1 MSRTP
6 SLRRYQADSTRV
18 VLNGSDTMAEELGA
32 ASMSVDEPLPP
43 AIAARLKRRGGA
55 ATIYDIAEL
64 AGVNPS
70 TVSRALSKP
79 GRISAPTEA
88 KIRAAAQRLH
98 FRFNPMARALPTGR
112 SHTLALV
119 VADITNPVVFGI
131 VRGAEQAASAA
142 GYTLVI
148 AESQE
153 SGETEAET
161 IERLIPSVDGLVLAT
176 TRLSDERIVDIAARK
191 PVVLINRAVEAV
203 PSVLSDVETGVAAL
217 LDHLHDQGHHS
228 IAYLAGPETSWIS
241 KRRFEKMLDA
251 SDRLGFA
258 LVEIGP
264 NPPTIEG
271 GRAAYRRV
279 LAARPTAVIAFNDL
293 IAIGLMQAAAEQG
306 VRVPED
312 LSVAGFDDIFG
323 SELISP
329 PLTTVRAQLV
339 EAGENAVVAL
349 LTSLDGD
356 EPTTDTH
363 LLETRLV
370 VRGSTGPV
378 S

>member
-1 MSRTP
+1 M
-6 SLRRYQADSTRV
+6 ADET
-18 VLNGSDTMAEELGA
+18 GGTH
-32 ASMSVDEPLPP
+32 EPLPLEL
-43 AIAARLKRRGGA
+43 AARLKRRGGA

-88 KIRAAAQRLH
+88 RIRAAAQRLQ

-112 SHTLALV
+112 SQTLALV

-153 SGETEAET
+153 SDQTEAET
-161 IERLIPSVDGLVLAT
+161 IERLIPSVDGIVLAT
-176 TRLSDERIVDIAARK
+176 TRLSDERISEIASRK
-191 PVVLINRAVEAV
+191 PVVLINRAVDEV
-203 PSVLSDVETGVAAL
+203 PSVLPDVETGVAAL
-217 LDHLHDQGHHS
+217 LEHLYGLGHRT
-228 IAYLAGPETSWIS
+228 IVYLAGPETSWIS
-241 KRRFEKMLDA
+241 ERRFERMLEA
-251 SDRLGFA
+251 SERLGFA
-258 LVEIGP
+258 VVEIGP

-271 GRAAYRRV
+271 GRSAYRRV

-329 PLTTVRAQLV
+329 ALTTVRAQLV
-339 EAGENAVVAL
+339 EAGETAVVDL

-356 EPTTDTH
+356 EPVGDAR

>member
-1 MSRTP
+1 MSEG
-6 SLRRYQADSTRV
+6 SAADID
-18 VLNGSDTMAEELGA
+18 GD
-32 ASMSVDEPLPP
+32 LP
-43 AIAARLKRRGGA
+43 ADIAARLRRRGGA
-55 ATIYDIAEL
+55 ATIYDIADL

-79 GRISAPTEA
+79 GRISAATEA
-88 KIRAAAQRLH
+88 KIRLAAERLH

-153 SGETEAET
+153 SGEAEAEA
-161 IERLIPSVDGLVLAT
+161 IERLMPSVDGVVMAT
-176 TRLSDERIVDIAARK
+176 TRLSNERIAEIAARK
-191 PVVLINRAVEAV
+191 PVVLINRAVEGIRGIL
-203 PSVLSDVETGVAAL
+203 PDVESGVTEL
-217 LDHLHDQGHHS
+217 LTHLVEQGHRS
-228 IAYLAGPETSWIS
+228 IAYLSGPETSWIS
-241 KRRFEKMLDA
+241 DRRFERMLEA
-251 SDRLGFA
+251 TDRLGFA

-264 NPPTIEG
+264 NAPTIEG
-271 GRAAYRRV
+271 GRAALRRV

-293 IAIGLMQAAAEQG
+293 LAIGVMQAAAQQG
-306 VRVPED
+306 IRVPGQ

-323 SELISP
+323 SELITP

-339 EAGENAVVAL
+339 EAGERAVTDL
-349 LTSLDGD
+349 LATLTGEGQDAASPLLATSLI
-356 EPTTDTH
+356 
-363 LLETRLV
+363 
-370 VRGSTGPV
+370 VRGSTGAAG
-378 S
+378 